1 MEQTEEIYKKIKEN
15 DSKEIRDVLKD
26 IVLIDGAIVEEKDLE
41 YKKKTYSNLE
51 SKYYTKLYKLKYYSF
66 QERVDDK
73 LDKYIESSLKEAN
86 TNLGVLKL
94 FLIRIAA
101 LELVRNDE
109 LKEVLDKIYKE
120 ENHKRVKDYYEQLD
134 RILLRNI

>member
-73 LDKYIESSLKEAN
+73 LDKYIDSSLKEAN

-134 RILLRNI
+134 RILLRSI

>member
-73 LDKYIESSLKEAN
+73 LDKYIDSSLKEAN

>member
-73 LDKYIESSLKEAN
+73 LDKYINSSLKEAN

-134 RILLRNI
+134 RILLRSI

>member
-134 RILLRNI
+134 RILLRSI

>member
-73 LDKYIESSLKEAN
+73 LDKYIDNSLKEAN

-134 RILLRNI
+134 RILLRSI

>member
-1 MEQTEEIYKKIKEN
+1 MEQTEEIYKRIKEI
-15 DSKEIRDVLKD
+15 DSKDIRDILKD
-26 IVLIDGAIVEEKDLE
+26 IILIDGAIVEENILD
-41 YKKKTYSNLE
+41 YKQKKYNDLE
-51 SKYYTKLYKLKYYSF
+51 SKYYTKLHRLKYYSF

-73 LDKYIESSLKEAN
+73 IDKYVESTAKEIN

-101 LELVRNDE
+101 LELVKNDE
-109 LKEVLDKIYKE
+109 INNILDSIYRE
-120 ENHKRVKDYYEQLD
+120 ENHKRVKDLYEQLD

>member
-73 LDKYIESSLKEAN
+73 LDKYIESSIKEAN

-134 RILLRNI
+134 RILLRSI

>member
-1 MEQTEEIYKKIKEN
+1 MFQLQRHFPE
-15 DSKEIRDVLKD
+15 
-26 IVLIDGAIVEEKDLE
+26 
-41 YKKKTYSNLE
+41 
-51 SKYYTKLYKLKYYSF
+51 LKYYSF

-134 RILLRNI
+134 RILLRSI

>member
-73 LDKYIESSLKEAN
+73 LDKYIDSSLKEAN
-86 TNLGVLKL
+86 TNLGVFKL

-134 RILLRNI
+134 RILLRSI

>member
-51 SKYYTKLYKLKYYSF
+51 SKYYTKLHKLKYYSF

-73 LDKYIESSLKEAN
+73 LDKYIESSIKEAN

-134 RILLRNI
+134 RILLRSI

>member
-41 YKKKTYSNLE
+41 YKKKKYSNLE

-73 LDKYIESSLKEAN
+73 LDKYIDSSLKEAN

-134 RILLRNI
+134 RILLRSI

>member
-73 LDKYIESSLKEAN
+73 LDKYIDSSLKEAN

-109 LKEVLDKIYKE
+109 LKEILEKIYKE

-134 RILLRNI
+134 RILLRSI

>member
-1 MEQTEEIYKKIKEN
+1 MEQTEEIYKRIKEI
-15 DSKEIRDVLKD
+15 DSKDIRDILKD
-26 IVLIDGAIVEEKDLE
+26 IILIDGAIVEENILD
-41 YKKKTYSNLE
+41 YKQKKYNDLE
-51 SKYYTKLYKLKYYSF
+51 SKYYTKLHRLKYYSF

-73 LDKYIESSLKEAN
+73 IDKYVESIAKEIN

-101 LELVRNDE
+101 LELVKNDE
-109 LKEVLDKIYKE
+109 INNILDSIYRE
-120 ENHKRVKDYYEQLD
+120 ENHKRVKDLYEQLD

>member
-73 LDKYIESSLKEAN
+73 LDKYIDSSLKEAN

-120 ENHKRVKDYYEQLD
+120 ENHKRVKEK
-134 RILLRNI
+134 NI

>member
-1 MEQTEEIYKKIKEN
+1 MEQTEEIYKRIKEI
-15 DSKEIRDVLKD
+15 DSKDIRDILKD
-26 IVLIDGAIVEEKDLE
+26 IILIDGAIVEENILD
-41 YKKKTYSNLE
+41 YKQKKYNDLE
-51 SKYYTKLYKLKYYSF
+51 SKYYTKLHRLKYYSF

-73 LDKYIESSLKEAN
+73 IDKYVESTAKEIN

-101 LELVRNDE
+101 LELVKNDE
-109 LKEVLDKIYKE
+109 INNILNSIYRE
-120 ENHKRVKDYYEQLD
+120 ENHKRVKDLYEQLD

>member
-1 MEQTEEIYKKIKEN
+1 MEQTEEIYKRIKEI
-15 DSKEIRDVLKD
+15 DSKDIRDILKD
-26 IVLIDGAIVEEKDLE
+26 IILIDGAIVEENILN
-41 YKKKTYSNLE
+41 YKQKKYNDLE
-51 SKYYTKLYKLKYYSF
+51 SKYYTKLHRLKYYSF

-73 LDKYIESSLKEAN
+73 IDKYVESTAKEIN

-101 LELVRNDE
+101 LELVKNDE
-109 LKEVLDKIYKE
+109 INNILDSIYRE
-120 ENHKRVKDYYEQLD
+120 ENHKRVKDLYEQLD

>member
-73 LDKYIESSLKEAN
+73 LDKYIDSSLKEAN

-134 RILLRNI
+134 RILLRRI

>member
-73 LDKYIESSLKEAN
+73 LDKYIDSSLKEAN

-109 LKEVLDKIYKE
+109 LKEILDKIYKE

-134 RILLRNI
+134 RILLRSI

>member
-73 LDKYIESSLKEAN
+73 LDKYIDSSLKEAN

-120 ENHKRVKDYYEQLD
+120 EKHKRVKDYYEQLD
-134 RILLRNI
+134 RILLRSI

>member
-73 LDKYIESSLKEAN
+73 LDKYIDSGLKEAN

-134 RILLRNI
+134 RILLRSI